1 MLDYILKGLWTKAIF
16 ITKNHTHVKKVGHT
30 SEFLFTIYWWTWK
43 TNTYLKNCWSGPIK
57 NKLIW
62 IFTMLYFFKKIKEN
76 TCRYHYQN
84 LDDMIY
90 SSWDTEWNML
100 KLVIL
105 GHFLPFYPQ
114 KTPKNPNFEKWNT
127 LLEISSLYKCVQK
140 VTIIW
145 CMVPEM
151 WSATDKIFCHFGP
164 FFALLPLPPDKPKNQ
179 NFEKLKKT
187 PGDIINL
194 HMGTINDNHMMYVS

>member
-1 MLDYILKGLWTKAIF
+1 
-16 ITKNHTHVKKVGHT
+16 
-30 SEFLFTIYWWTWK
+30 
-43 TNTYLKNCWSGPIK
+43 
-57 NKLIW
+57 
-62 IFTMLYFFKKIKEN
+62 MLYFFKKIKEN

-90 SSWDTEWNML
+90 SSWDTEWNIL

-194 HMGTINDNHMMYVS
+194 HMYTINDNHMMYVSWDMKCDGQDFLSFWTVFCLFTPLITQNIKILKNEKNTRRYYHSTHVYHE